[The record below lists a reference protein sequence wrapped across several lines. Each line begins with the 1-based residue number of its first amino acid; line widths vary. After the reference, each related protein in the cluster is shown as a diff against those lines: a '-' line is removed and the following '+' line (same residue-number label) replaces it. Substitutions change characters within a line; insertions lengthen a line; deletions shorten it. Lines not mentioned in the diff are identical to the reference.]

1 MVNKIVIILFALLVA
16 GANGEVMAQQKKK
29 SVTKVS
35 KQYAK
40 YVKDKSQGKERLAQK
55 RSSDPATVTRE
66 EDSVVVNEQDP
77 MRVAYEQ
84 FRKQAVTDYE
94 NFRDKANAEY
104 AEFMKQAWKVFYAM
118 PAVPQP
124 VEKEIPP
131 VVIKEEEKKPIE
143 SNPLPIEEEVITIP
157 APEPQ
162 PVPVAPIKEQPVVE
176 EENISFTIY
185 GSTMK
190 VRFNDSERFQLDDC
204 SEQTLSDAWKRLS
217 GKAYNNTIRDCLELR
232 IRRQLSDWA
241 YLQMLDSFSK
251 ACLGRTNEAVLL
263 MAYIYCQ
270 SGYRMRI
277 GTIKEQLYLLYA
289 SQHIVYN
296 KAYYTI
302 DNDYYYIYDNNV
314 TSLKICDIAF
324 PKEKSLSFYIPQAQ
338 LFDYAPSELRHLKS
352 SRYSNIDI
360 TSQVNKNVIAFCNS
374 YPKSSI
380 WDNFMTRWAMIAN
393 TPMEKGVK
401 EMMYPQLQNVIK
413 GLTEKEAIERLLNW
427 VQTSLV
433 YEYDDK
439 VWGGDREFFAEESL
453 YYPYADCEDR
463 SILLS
468 RLVRDLLGLKVI
480 LIYYPGHLAMA
491 VEFTEHVNGDY
502 IMLDGRKF
510 VVCDPTYINANVGM
524 TMSKM
529 DNSKAKVIL
538 LD

>member
-16 GANGEVMAQQKKK
+16 GANGDVMAQQKKK
-29 SVTKVS
+29 SVSKVS

-40 YVKDKSQGKERLAQK
+40 YVKDKAQGKEKLSHK
-55 RSSDPATVTRE
+55 RSSDPATVSRE
-66 EDSVVVNEQDP
+66 QDSVIVEEQDP
-77 MRVAYEQ
+77 MRAAYEQ
-84 FRKQAVTDYE
+84 FKQQARTDYE
-94 NFRDKANAEY
+94 NFRDKANKEY
-104 AEFMKQAWKVFYAM
+104 AEFMKQAWKEFHAM
-118 PAVPQP
+118 PAIPQP
-124 VEKEIPP
+124 VEKEKPP
-131 VVIKEEEKKPIE
+131 VVIEEEKKKPIE
-143 SNPLPIEEEVITIP
+143 DKPLPIEEEVVTIP

-176 EENISFTIY
+176 EESVSFTVF
-185 GSTMK
+185 GSSMK
-190 VRFNDSERFQLDDC
+190 VRFDSSERFQLKDC

-241 YLQMLDSFSK
+241 YLKMLDSFCK
-251 ACLGRTNEAVLL
+251 ACLGNSNEAVLL

-277 GTIKEQLYLLYA
+277 GTINEQLYLLYA
-289 SQHIVYN
+289 SQHIVYQ
-296 KAYYTI
+296 KAYYTL
-302 DNDYYYIYDNNV
+302 DNDYYYIYDNSV
-314 TSLKICDIAF
+314 TSLRICNIAF

-338 LFDYAPSELRHLKS
+338 QFDYAPSELRHLKS
-352 SRYSNIDI
+352 RRYSDMDI

-393 TPMEKGVK
+393 TPMEKGVR
-401 EMMYPQLQNVIK
+401 EIMYPQLQKAIK
-413 GLTEKEAIERLLNW
+413 GLTQKEAMERLLNW

-468 RLVRDLLGLKVI
+468 RLVRDLLGLKAI

-491 VEFTEHVNGDY
+491 VEFTEQVKGDY
-502 IMLDGRKF
+502 IMLDGHKF

-524 TMSKM
+524 TMPKM
-529 DNSKAKVIL
+529 DNAAAKVIL